1 MPSEFHSSSA
11 TRKGDTGPLASKLR
25 NEAEDVFEKFYR
37 ESPPLYAMQIELF
50 EINWRDKLPPTPY
63 TYSPTREDLETWEK
77 QGQFRAPKRSLEC

>member
-11 TRKGDTGPLASKLR
+11 TRKGDTGPLASEATQRGRRRLR
-25 NEAEDVFEKFYR
+25 KVLPR
-37 ESPPLYAMQIELF
+37 IPPLYAMQIELF